1 MFKVTPQLP
10 HPPRPAAT
18 STWTSCNI
26 HLDQLQH
33 PPRAAANPYLNQLLH
48 SPGPPATWR
57 LIASC
62 SWVNMAAW
70 IVWTLAGFVGE
81 GVLHNVVSLDGLLLG
96 WPELQN
102 NRSVLDLV
110 TSVGDQDIS
119 IRSSNNNSSMER
131 LFVHNQSKAM
141 FPDI

>member
-1 MFKVTPQLP
+1 
-10 HPPRPAAT
+10 
-18 STWTSCNI
+18 
-26 HLDQLQH
+26 
-33 PPRAAANPYLNQLLH
+33 
-48 SPGPPATWR
+48 
-57 LIASC
+57 
-62 SWVNMAAW
+62 MAAW

-102 NRSVLDLV
+102 NRCVLDLV
-110 TSVGDQDIS
+110 TSVGDQHIS

-131 LFVHNQSKAM
+131 LFVHDQSKAM

>member
-1 MFKVTPQLP
+1 
-10 HPPRPAAT
+10 
-18 STWTSCNI
+18 
-26 HLDQLQH
+26 
-33 PPRAAANPYLNQLLH
+33 
-48 SPGPPATWR
+48 
-57 LIASC
+57 
-62 SWVNMAAW
+62 MAAW

-131 LFVHNQSKAM
+131 LFVHNQSKVM